1 MPRFLTVSPTHVSAK
16 REYAWMHMH
25 PLNSL
30 ETSSKHIR
38 HRRDAAREKSSLGR
52 IFESASAAG
61 SSVWSTLLDLLL
73 VFLGGLI
80 TGIIGILIENQRH
93 RNELRTKHLD
103 SIKELCLTPVYQA
116 LTKSLAE
123 YDLVE
128 SKYEATLLKE
138 MLQGSARARNWWEDF
153 SLRNMSDRVLYR
165 DLANHFKELP
175 SILKQTE
182 DCISSTTPL
191 YFQSVLNL
199 EIEIHQA
206 LKNQFQVVSF
216 LEELSADE
224 KQAYQ
229 NLTDEERQRA
239 SFQVLRLS
247 VSKSAEE
254 KSNAISEIR
263 RFINSNDKVEM
274 LKKLAVEFSNSNLA
288 KEVGNLR
295 IKINDQITECLNAV
309 EAAKHVAKLRGNCK
323 YV

>member
-1 MPRFLTVSPTHVSAK
+1 MARWAACGSGMGA
-16 REYAWMHMH
+16 RM
-25 PLNSL
+25 
-30 ETSSKHIR
+30 R
-38 HRRDAAREKSSLGR
+38 HKRDATRERLGLGK
-52 IFESASAAG
+52 IFESTSATG
-61 SSVWSTLLDLLL
+61 GSVWSSLLDLLL
-73 VFLGGLI
+73 VFLGGMMS
-80 TGIIGILIENQRH
+80 GIVGLLLEKRRH
-93 RNELRTKHLD
+93 RNELRANHLD

-116 LTKSLAE
+116 LTKLLAE

-138 MLQGSARARNWWEDF
+138 MLQGGHHWWEGF
-153 SLRNMSDRVLYR
+153 SLQNKSDRVLYR

-175 SILKQTE
+175 SILEQTE

-206 LKNQFQVVSF
+206 LKNQLQLVSF

-229 NLTDEERQRA
+229 NLTDKERQRA
-239 SFQVLRLS
+239 SFQILRLS

-263 RFINSNDKVEM
+263 RFINSTDKVEVF
-274 LKKLAVEFSNSNLA
+274 KKLAAELSNSNHA
-288 KEVGNLR
+288 KEVGSLR
-295 IKINDQITECLNAV
+295 MKIDGQINECLNAV
-309 EAAKHVAKLRGNCK
+309 EEAKLVAELRGNCE